1 MEPKIF
7 SLPAAGSEPA
17 IALSVV
23 APCYQEAAGLEE
35 FYRRVTAACRQLVQR
50 HEIILIDDGS
60 RDRTWEI
67 IRALAARDPA
77 VRGVRLS
84 RNYGHQF
91 ALTAGLQAARGARV
105 LMIDADLQDPPEL
118 LEPMLAQMDAGVDVV
133 YGRRLA
139 REGETRFK
147 RWTAWWFYRVIRWL
161 SDTDIPPDTGDFRLV
176 NRRVLDALNSMS
188 EHHRFVRGMV
198 SWLGFEQV
206 AVTYRRDARHAGATG
221 YSFRKMARFAL
232 DALTSFSTR
241 PLRLASYLG
250 FGLALFSGLV
260 LIYSVVQWLLGHTV
274 QGWTSLMVVVLVI
287 GGLQLFVLGIIGEY
301 LGRLFIEAKGRPLY
315 LIREVVGE
323 PRRLEQP
330 KRVDVHGDDDVL
342 RQRQLADDR
351 AQMPAEF

>member
-1 MEPKIF
+1 MSDP
-7 SLPAAGSEPA
+7 G

-35 FYRRVTAACRQLVQR
+35 FYRRVTAVSRQFVRR
-50 HEIILIDDGS
+50 HEIILVDDGS
-60 RDRTWEI
+60 RDTTWEV

-77 VRGVRLS
+77 VRGIRLS

-91 ALTAGLQAARGARV
+91 ALTAGLQMARGARI

-118 LEPMLAQMDAGVDVV
+118 LQEMLASMDAGADVV
-133 YGRRLA
+133 YGRRIA

-147 RWTAWWFYRVIRWL
+147 RWSAWWFYRIIRYL
-161 SDTDIPPDTGDFRLV
+161 SDTDIPSDTGDFRLV
-176 NRRVLDALNSMS
+176 SRRVLDALNSMG

-206 AVTYRRDARHAGATG
+206 AVSYRRDARHAGATG

-232 DALTSFSTR
+232 DALTSFSIR

-250 FGLALFSGLV
+250 FGLASLSILMA
-260 LIYSVVQWLLGHTV
+260 IYSVGQRLLGNTV

-315 LIREVVGE
+315 LVREVVGGAGGS
-323 PRRLEQP
+323 EQL
-330 KRVDVHGDDDVL
+330 KRVDVHGDHDVV
-342 RQRQLADDR
+342 RQRQFSDDR
-351 AQMPAEF
+351 AQMTAEL